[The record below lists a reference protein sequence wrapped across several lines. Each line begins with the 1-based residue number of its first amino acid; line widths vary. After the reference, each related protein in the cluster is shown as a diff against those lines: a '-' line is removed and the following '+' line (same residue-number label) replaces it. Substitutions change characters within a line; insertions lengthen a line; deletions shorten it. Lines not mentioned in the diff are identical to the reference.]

1 MVDWSMVRDRV
12 IVDIDK
18 LANVIKINLRN
29 VIDDVTPSVNQDR
42 VQDEERQ
49 LTFSIPYQ
57 SIPDHP

>member
-1 MVDWSMVRDRV
+1 MVRDRV

-49 LTFSIPYQ
+49 LTFSIP
-57 SIPDHP
+57 SRSTPDHPQLL

>member
-1 MVDWSMVRDRV
+1 MVRDRV

-49 LTFSIPYQ
+49 LIFSIPYQ